1 MKKNFFSLLLAFCI
15 SSMIFIS
22 CQKDEPVTE
31 TDARLDYIGQ
41 WLCTENGGMT
51 YTVKINLDSATQT
64 QIKLYNFHNLGMD
77 EKANGIVTGNSM
89 NIPNQSLCQGT
100 IQISGSGVM
109 LTNKSS
115 IEFTYTVNDGANL
128 DTIYAAYTKQ

>member
-1 MKKNFFSLLLAFCI
+1 MKKNLLSLFLILSLGSI
-15 SSMIFIS
+15 LFIS
-22 CQKDEPVTE
+22 CQKDDPVDE
-31 TDARLDYIGQ
+31 QDARLDYIGQ

-51 YTVKINLDSATQT
+51 YTVKIHLDSSTQT

-100 IQISGSGVM
+100 IQLGGSGVM
-109 LTNKSS
+109 LSNKNS

-128 DTIYAAYTKQ
+128 DTIYAVYAKQ